1 MKPIDPRLLR
11 YARATRFFLAASV
24 ALGLVG
30 AGLVIAQAML
40 IAEIVVGPFQRGD
53 GAGALTLP
61 LGLLA
66 LVALGRA
73 VVSWLTELAAHR
85 ASAAVK
91 SELRLR
97 LLERAVRLGP
107 SWLDSQRTGALT
119 TLATRGIDAL
129 DDYFARYLPQLGLA
143 VVVPVAVLARIVTAD
158 WISAL
163 IIVVTLPLIPLFM
176 VLIGWAT
183 QSRMDRQWRLLSR
196 LSGHFLDVVAGLPT
210 LKVFGRAKAQAASI
224 RAITAD
230 YRRATLKT
238 LRLAFLSSF
247 ALELLATVSVALVAV
262 DIGMRLVHGEM
273 DLFTGLMVLVLAPE
287 AYLPLRQVGA
297 QYHAAAEGLAAADEV
312 FAVLER
318 ALPSSAADGSPA
330 PDARGAALT
339 LDGLVVRHPGRT
351 APSLARTSFEIR
363 PGETVAVVGPSGAGK
378 STLLNAVLGFAVP
391 DQGRVLVGGRDLASL
406 DPESWRRQIA
416 WVPQR
421 PYLFAGTIA
430 ENVRLARPDADD
442 EAVRAALRDAD
453 AHRFVSALPDGIE
466 TRLGEMGTGLSAGQ
480 RQRIA
485 LARAFLADRPV
496 LLLDEP
502 TANLDGETETSV
514 VEAVRRLAE
523 GRTVLLVVHRPALL
537 PLADRVLRL
546 PGPAA
551 SPLPASGGDSGR
563 VSVAGAR
570 AGATRAGAIRNP
582 RAEAPVSA
590 MAGAGAGVGVGAGV
604 GNADTGGAGGGVG
617 DADAD
622 GVAGGGGDAD
632 TDAGPG
638 RLPAAASGVGDE
650 SAAGVVSGVGD
661 ESTADAA
668 SRAGHES
675 SAGVASGERPV
686 GVWAGRGPG
695 SAGRTVSRDPR
706 AHAGPGALARVRAA
720 ARGTRGRFAL
730 ALLLGSLA
738 LVSAVGLMAV
748 SGWLI
753 SRAAQQPPV
762 LYLMVAVTATRA
774 FGIGRAAFRYA
785 ERLVSHDAVLRVLAD
800 LRVAVYRRLERL
812 APAGLGRTRRG
823 DLLSRLVADVDTV
836 QDYFLRWLL
845 PVGSALTVSV
855 ASVGFLTWVLPGA
868 GAVLAAGLLVAGV
881 GVPLVSGALAR
892 RAERRL
898 APARGALSAQVVDML
913 AGTAEL
919 TVSGALP
926 RRLDALRRADGAL
939 TRIARRAA
947 AATGA
952 GAGLSALVCGLT
964 VAAAAWLGVSA
975 VADGRIHG
983 VWLAVVVL
991 TPLAAFEAVAGLPL
1005 AVQHRQRVRRAAER
1019 VYEVMD
1025 EPLPVREPGQAWG
1038 VESRGGQGRRDES
1051 RGGRAWG
1058 GEAHGGQ
1065 ARREEPLGG
1074 QAWGGEAHGG
1084 QAWGEDAR
1092 CVQARREESCGGQVW
1107 GVEPRCGQGRR
1118 EEPRGGQAWGEEA
1131 HGGQAWGE
1139 KSGGCQAWGVEP
1151 RGCQARCGEADG
1163 EETWGEEPP
1172 DTPYPLVLR
1181 GITARHPG
1189 QAAPALDGFGLEL
1202 RPGHRVAVVG
1212 PSGAGKTT
1220 LAQVLLRFL
1229 DAEGG
1234 TYTLAGRNAA
1244 ALDGDAVRRLV
1255 GLCAQD
1261 AHVFDSSLRENLR
1274 LARTGASDGELR
1286 AALAEARL
1294 LDWVDG
1300 LPDGLDTLVGEQG
1313 ARLSGGQRQRLALA
1327 RALLADFPVLVL
1339 DEPAEHLD
1347 LPTADALMADLLSAT
1362 RGRTTVLIT
1371 HRLAGLDAV
1380 DEVIVLDG
1388 GRAVQRGTYRELAAA
1403 DGPFRRMLERE
1414 AAEGGI
1420 LVGAGQSADG

>member
-40 IAEIVVGPFQRGD
+40 IAEIVVGAFQRGD

-391 DQGRVLVGGRDLASL
+391 DQGRVLIGGRDLASL

-466 TRLGEMGTGLSAGQ
+466 TRLGEMGAGLSAGQ

-502 TANLDGETETSV
+502 TANLDGETEASV

-546 PGPAA
+546 PGPTA
-551 SPLPASGGDSGR
+551 SPLPASGGGSGR

-570 AGATRAGAIRNP
+570 AGATGAGAIRNP

-590 MAGAGAGVGVGAGV
+590 TAGVGAGV
-604 GNADTGGAGGGVG
+604 GDADAGGVG

-622 GVAGGGGDAD
+622 GAAGGVGDAD

-638 RLPAAASGVGDE
+638 RLAAAPAGVGHE
-650 SAAGVVSGVGD
+650 PMAGVVSGVGD
-661 ESTADAA
+661 ESAVGAV
-668 SRAGHES
+668 SGVGHES
-675 SAGVASGERPV
+675 MAGVASGERPV
-686 GVWAGRGPG
+686 GAWAGRGSG
-695 SAGRTVSRDPR
+695 SAGRTVSRGPR

-898 APARGALSAQVVDML
+898 APARGALSAQVVDLL

-919 TVSGALP
+919 TVAGALP

-964 VAAAAWLGVSA
+964 VTAAAWLGVSA

-1025 EPLPVREPGQAWG
+1025 EPLPVREPGQARV
-1038 VESRGGQGRRDES
+1038 VEPRC
-1051 RGGRAWG
+1051 
-1058 GEAHGGQ
+1058 GQ

-1074 QAWGGEAHGG
+1074 RARVVEPRCGQARREEPLGGRAWGGEAHGG

-1092 CVQARREESCGGQVW
+1092 CVQARCGEADGEET
-1107 GVEPRCGQGRR
+1107 
-1118 EEPRGGQAWGEEA
+1118 WGEEA
-1131 HGGQAWGE
+1131 HGGQGRVAE
-1139 KSGGCQAWGVEP
+1139 SGGCQAWGEKS
-1151 RGCQARCGEADG
+1151 RGGQADG
-1163 EETWGEEPP
+1163 EGTWGEEPP

-1234 TYTLAGRNAA
+1234 TYTLGGRNAA

-1347 LPTADALMADLLSAT
+1347 LPTADALTADLLSAT